1 MSFTLSLHSILP
13 TPRKKIDLSNDNWSD
28 IGRRKGPRKN
38 WSTRRVPLLII
49 ILIISVT
56 QSTVRVA
63 PWLPASIP
71 SSNFSILSPRSS
83 PCLTN
88 FLPSSQ
94 TGVVRLLRRSF
105 PPLCPFSFPPDSRF
119 LFLLGPATH
128 LLSFLPSWSLTA
140 GLPTTAHLSLT
151 INDRLGKNKLIAN

>member
-105 PPLCPFSFPPDSRF
+105 PLPLLFSSWFSLPFPPWSRDAS
-119 LFLLGPATH
+119 P
-128 LLSFLPSWSLTA
+128 LLSSKLKSNCGIADDRPSKF
-140 GLPTTAHLSLT
+140 
-151 INDRLGKNKLIAN
+151 NN

>member
-1 MSFTLSLHSILP
+1 MSFTLPLHSILS

-88 FLPSSQ
+88 FLNPPPKL
-94 TGVVRLLRRSF
+94 VSF
-105 PPLCPFSFPPDSRF
+105 VSFADRPPLFPSSFPPDSRF
-119 LFLLGPATH
+119 LFLLGPATR
-128 LLSFLPSWSLTA
+128 LLSFLPS
-140 GLPTTAHLSLT
+140 
-151 INDRLGKNKLIAN
+151 